1 VNDLWDAP
9 DVKPVRR
16 STRSATAARHIGCPL
31 SWFRLVF
38 PIVHGKNELA
48 VALFLYRQRVIQRSQ
63 TVVLTN
69 VRLAAE
75 LGIDR
80 HAKYRTLRRLADA
93 GSSGS
98 YAATKGR
105 LRSPFAGSAGAES
118 CSTHAHAV

>member
-1 VNDLWDAP
+1 MNDLWDAP

-48 VALFLYRQRVIQRSQ
+48 VALFLYRQRVIQQSQ

-93 GSSGS
+93 GLIRILRRNKRALEIAFCRQHGS
-98 YAATKGR
+98 
-105 LRSPFAGSAGAES
+105 
-118 CSTHAHAV
+118 